1 MLEICPLGCRGKLRG
16 RSLNRGC
23 PYGGKCQ
30 GSCDCCCCSCWSGA
44 LPPGFRVWAVQE
56 SGSKSFSSC
65 SVSPSPSAGKAS
77 AQLAKPNLFK
87 GPGPNFRAEKQH
99 SYNQPTCQPDNKQ
112 PLSSLK
118 NMPFGAQYWSLC
130 GQIRGSTNYID
141 LS

>member
-1 MLEICPLGCRGKLRG
+1 ME
-16 RSLNRGC
+16 
-23 PYGGKCQ
+23 
-30 GSCDCCCCSCWSGA
+30 
-44 LPPGFRVWAVQE
+44 
-56 SGSKSFSSC
+56 
-65 SVSPSPSAGKAS
+65 AS
-77 AQLAKPNLFK
+77 ARGVVTAAAAPAGQVHYRLASGCGQYRNLEANLFLPAASLHRPLLAKPNLFK